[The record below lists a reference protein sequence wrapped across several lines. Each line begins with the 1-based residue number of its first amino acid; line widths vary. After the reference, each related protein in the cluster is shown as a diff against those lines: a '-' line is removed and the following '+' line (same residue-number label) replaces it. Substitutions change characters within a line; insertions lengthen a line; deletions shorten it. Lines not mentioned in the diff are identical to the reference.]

1 MSTFIKI
8 TDTNNGVRHIIFD
21 RPARKNAF
29 VNEMYTEFEKQL
41 LAADADSSVRVI
53 LLSGSDSCFSAGND
67 IEDFLNFPPVDENSP
82 VFQLLRTL
90 NKIKKPIIAAVNGVA
105 VGIGTTMLLHCDL
118 VYASNTA
125 YFSTPFVNLG
135 CTPEGGSSVLLTNLV
150 GQRQAAELLLL
161 CKPFNADKAL
171 QLGLINEVC
180 TENAMI
186 KATETAEQ
194 LAAKPLQAVIASK
207 AIMKNSKLESVDQA
221 IVEEAKLFC
230 QHLQSAECQEQLN
243 KFKKG

>member
-1 MSTFIKI
+1 MSTLIKT
-8 TDTNNGVRHIIFD
+8 TDSNGVRHIIFD

-29 VNEMYTEFEKQL
+29 INEMYIEFEKQL
-41 LAADADSSVRVI
+41 IAADADTTIRAI
-53 LLSGSDSCFSAGND
+53 LLSGSDTCFTAGND
-67 IEDFLNFPPVDENSP
+67 IEDFLKAPPVDENSP

-90 NKIKKPIIAAVNGVA
+90 NKVKKPIIAAVNGVA

-118 VYASNTA
+118 VYASDTA

-150 GQRQAAELLLL
+150 GQRHAAELLLL

-180 TENAMI
+180 TGNAMI
-186 KATETAEQ
+186 KAIEAAEQ
-194 LAAKPLQAVIASK
+194 LATKPLQAVIASK
-207 AIMKNSKLESVDQA
+207 AIMKKGKIEEVDQA
-221 IVEEAKLFC
+221 LVEEAKLFC
-230 QHLQSAECQEQLN
+230 LHLQSDESQEQLS
-243 KFKKG
+243 KFKKK